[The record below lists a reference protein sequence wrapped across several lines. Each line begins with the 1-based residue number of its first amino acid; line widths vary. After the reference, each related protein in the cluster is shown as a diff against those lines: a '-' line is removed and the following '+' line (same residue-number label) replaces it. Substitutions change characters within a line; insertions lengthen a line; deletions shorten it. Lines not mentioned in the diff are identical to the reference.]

1 MTQNIGRNRSNAVTQ
16 KKQRRRAVSN
26 VESIIARF
34 ICDDPNCE
42 GDVGKWGP
50 FYIEYI
56 EAVLGIKPTNY
67 EALIDRW
74 DNAIVAQM
82 KGNFIQSVQ
91 ALRNTTQYTQIQEAR
106 ERWKTEAERWGLET
120 WKTKLKEARPKRGIK
135 LRSGKVLLKF

>member
-1 MTQNIGRNRSNAVTQ
+1 MTQKFGRNRSNAVTQ
-16 KKQRRRAVSN
+16 KQRRRAVSN

-34 ICDDPNCE
+34 RCDNPNCE

-56 EAVLGIKPTNY
+56 EAVLGKKATNY
-67 EALIDRW
+67 QALIDRW

-91 ALRNTTQYTQIQEAR
+91 GLRNTTQYTQIKNAR
-106 ERWKTEAERWGLET
+106 ERWKTEAEGWGLET

-135 LRSGKVLLKF
+135 LRLGKVLLKF